1 MTLYFSIQFIV
12 LLDVVVVIVDIEVG
26 MDDGRKK
33 GEMRDEN
40 FSCYFE
46 SFVFV

>member
-33 GEMRDEN
+33 RRNER
-40 FSCYFE
+40 
-46 SFVFV
+46 